1 MWKVFQYDGR
11 YIQGNL
17 VSKHSSEDAALK
29 AAKKKINYT
38 YCEKSKKDKEI
49 NIWLDDANH
58 TPVGIIVKKT
68 RG

>member
-1 MWKVFQYDGR
+1 MWKVFQYDGN

-38 YCEKSKKDKEI
+38 YCEKNKKGKEI
-49 NIWLDDANH
+49 NIWLDDVNH